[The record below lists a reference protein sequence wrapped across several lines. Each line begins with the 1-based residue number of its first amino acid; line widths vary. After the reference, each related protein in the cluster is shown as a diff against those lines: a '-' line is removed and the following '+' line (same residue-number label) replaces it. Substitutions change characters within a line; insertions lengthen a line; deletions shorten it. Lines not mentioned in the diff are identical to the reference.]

1 MSTYAQLVSDARKQ
15 TRTTSTNWTDANIL
29 VDINNGLDEVASII
43 QRADG
48 NWQWED
54 SNQTDLPIGT
64 TNLISG
70 QQDYAIDTTFLKV
83 EEVWIHTS
91 ATDTTWTELQYVED
105 KAHFLDKISTQD
117 TGVPMFFTIVG
128 NSILFDTFPNYS
140 STSGLKVLFARN
152 VKYFSG
158 GETAVAT
165 TSAPGFNAQFHKY
178 LSLYAQREWLEA
190 YEKGNDHLN
199 KVLIRMQKME
209 KDMQSYYASKK
220 KGTHFNLKSNIN
232 ISDYR

>member
-1 MSTYAQLVSDARKQ
+1 MIYTAIVADARKQ

-29 VDINNGLDEVASII
+29 IDLNNGLDEVASII
-43 QRADG
+43 QQADG

-54 SNQTDLPIGT
+54 TNQTDLPIGT
-64 TNLISG
+64 TDINSG
-70 QQDYAIDTTFLKV
+70 QQDYEIDQTFLKV
-83 EEVWIHTS
+83 EKVWIHTT
-91 ATDTTWTELQYVED
+91 ATDTTWHELTYIED
-105 KAHFLDKISTQD
+105 KSKFLDLVSTQD
-117 TGVPMFFTIVG
+117 TGVPTSFTIIG
-128 NSILFDTFPNYS
+128 NSILFDTFPNYA
-140 STSGLKVLFARN
+140 STNGLKVLFARN

-165 TSAPGFNAQFHKY
+165 TSAPGFNPQFHKY

-209 KDMQSYYASKK
+209 KDMQKYYSSKK
-220 KGTHFNLKSNIN
+220 KSTHFNLKSGININ
-232 ISDYR
+232 DYR